1 VKGSGFHERLDSAH
15 STWRPWHD
23 GPVADRLSAMDASFL
38 YLEGPTTPMHV
49 GSLVLFS
56 ESPGAMDHERLVR
69 LITQRI
75 SFLPRYRQR
84 VREVPGGLAAPVWV
98 DDPTFDVSFHVRRS
112 ALPAP
117 GSIEQL
123 YDLVS
128 RIFSRPLDRRRP
140 LWEVYLVEGIAG
152 RRFALLTKTHQAMVN
167 GLSAI
172 DIAEVILDESQEPA
186 AVPAT
191 TWLPS
196 AEPSSAELLA
206 GAIGDSL
213 RSPRRLLGRLGE
225 GITNAARSVGDVAAT
240 LVDVARPDALPPLS
254 VDVGAQRR
262 FDTVDLRLDEFK
274 RIRRT
279 TGGSI
284 TDIALA
290 VVTGA
295 LRSWLF
301 TRGVSIAS
309 DTVVRAVVPVSVAAD
324 DPRASTVSAVML
336 DLPVGEPDPVI
347 RVQRISFDMAR
358 HGAESH
364 VLGAQS
370 FVELVGFA
378 PPTMHALGARVGA
391 NVSKRA
397 YHLVVT
403 NVPGPQTP
411 RYAGG
416 ARMLAAYPV
425 LPLGP
430 CQPLSI
436 GITSYDGAVFFGIT
450 ADRDAVTDLD
460 IVVQSV
466 REALSELLD
475 TTSGS
480 RRRRLRVATDRMT
493 SGEEE

>member
-1 VKGSGFHERLDSAH
+1 MASA
-15 STWRPWHD
+15 WHD
-23 GPVADRLSAMDASFL
+23 GQVADRLSAMDASFL

-69 LITQRI
+69 LISQRI

-117 GSIEQL
+117 GSIDQL

-128 RIFSRPLDRRRP
+128 RIISRPLDRRRP
-140 LWEVYLVEGIAG
+140 LWEVYLVEGIEG

-172 DIAEVILDESQEPA
+172 DIAEVILDESQETA
-186 AVPAT
+186 SVPTT
-191 TWLPS
+191 TWQPS
-196 AEPSSAELLA
+196 PDPSSAELLA
-206 GAIGDSL
+206 GAVGDSL
-213 RSPRRLLGRLGE
+213 RSPRGLLGRLSE
-225 GITNAARSVGDVAAT
+225 GIANVARSVGDVAST
-240 LVDVARPDALPPLS
+240 LVDVARPDSLPPLA

-262 FDTVDLRLDEFK
+262 FDTVDLRLEGFK
-274 RIRRT
+274 TIRRT
-279 TGGSI
+279 MGGSI
-284 TDIALA
+284 TDVALA

-301 TRGVSIAS
+301 SRGVSIAS

-324 DPRASTVSAVML
+324 DPRASLVSAVLL

-347 RVQRISFDMAR
+347 RLQRIAFEMAR

-364 VLGAQS
+364 VYGARS

-378 PPTMHALGARVGA
+378 PPTMHALGARVGSS
-391 NVSKRA
+391 VSKRA

-411 RYAGG
+411 RFAGS

-436 GITSYDGAVFFGIT
+436 GITSYDGGVFFGIT

-460 IVVQSV
+460 VVVQSI
-466 REALSELLD
+466 RDALSELLD
-475 TTSGS
+475 TTSAS
-480 RRRRLRVATDRMT
+480 RRRRLRVATEEVAP
-493 SGEEE
+493 GEEE

>member
-1 VKGSGFHERLDSAH
+1 MS
-15 STWRPWHD
+15 WHD
-23 GPVADRLSAMDASFL
+23 GQVADRLSAMDASFL
-38 YLEGPTTPMHV
+38 YLEGVNTPMHV

-69 LITQRI
+69 LISQRI
-75 SFLPRYRQR
+75 SLLPRYRQR
-84 VREVPGGLAAPVWV
+84 VKEIPGGLAAPVWV

-117 GSIEQL
+117 GSREQL
-123 YDLVS
+123 YDLLA
-128 RIFSRPLDRRRP
+128 RIFSRPLDRRHP
-140 LWEVYLVEGIAG
+140 LWEVYLVEGIEG

-172 DIAEVILDESQEPA
+172 DIAEVILDESQETAAIPA
-186 AVPAT
+186 G
-191 TWLPS
+191 TWRPS
-196 AEPSSAELLA
+196 PEPSSAELLV
-206 GAIGDSL
+206 GAVGDSL
-213 RSPRRLLGRLGE
+213 RSPRAMLGRVKAGVLS
-225 GITNAARSVGDVAAT
+225 AARSVGDVAAT
-240 LVDVARPDALPPLS
+240 VVDAARPDSVSPLV

-262 FDTVDLRLDEFK
+262 FETVDLRLAEFK
-274 RIRRT
+274 RIRQS

-301 TRGVSIAS
+301 SRGVSVAT

-324 DPRASTVSAVML
+324 DPRASTVSAVLL

-347 RVQRISFDMAR
+347 RVQRIGFDMAR
-358 HGAESH
+358 HGAESR
-364 VLGAQS
+364 VFGAQS

-378 PPTMHALGARVGA
+378 PPTMHALGARVGSSI
-391 NVSKRA
+391 SKRA
-397 YHLVVT
+397 YHLLVT

-411 RYAGG
+411 RFAGG

-430 CQPLSI
+430 CQPLSV
-436 GITSYDGAVFFGIT
+436 GITSYDGGVFIGIT
-450 ADRDAVTDLD
+450 ADRETMTDLD
-460 IVVQSV
+460 VLIDAI
-466 REALSELLD
+466 REAQSELLD
-475 TTSGS
+475 ATGGS
-480 RRRRLRVATDRMT
+480 QRRRLKVAPEKEAPDADTRK
-493 SGEEE
+493 SGKAQAARKKNT

>member
-1 VKGSGFHERLDSAH
+1 
-15 STWRPWHD
+15 
-23 GPVADRLSAMDASFL
+23 
-38 YLEGPTTPMHV
+38 MHV

-69 LITQRI
+69 LISQRI

-84 VREVPGGLAAPVWV
+84 VKEIPGGLAAPVWA

-117 GSIEQL
+117 GSREQL
-123 YDLVS
+123 YDLVA
-128 RIFSRPLDRRRP
+128 RIFSRPLDRRHP
-140 LWEVYLVEGIAG
+140 LWEVYLVEGIEG

-172 DIAEVILDESQEPA
+172 DIAEVILDESQEAA
-186 AVPAT
+186 AVPT
-191 TWLPS
+191 GTWQPS
-196 AEPSSAELLA
+196 PEPSSAELLV
-206 GAIGDSL
+206 GAVGDSV
-213 RSPRRLLGRLGE
+213 RSPRALLDRLRGGLVN
-225 GITNAARSVGDVAAT
+225 TARSMSDVAAT
-240 LVDVARPDALPPLS
+240 LVDAARPDPVSPLV

-262 FDTVDLRLDEFK
+262 FETVDLRLTEFK
-274 RIRRT
+274 TIRQA

-301 TRGVSIAS
+301 SRGVSVGS
-309 DTVVRAVVPVSVAAD
+309 DMVVRTMVPVSVAAD
-324 DPRASTVSAVML
+324 DPRASSVSAVLL

-347 RVQRISFDMAR
+347 RVQRIGFDMAR
-358 HGAESH
+358 HGAETR
-364 VLGAQS
+364 VFGAQS

-378 PPTMHALGARVGA
+378 PPTMHALGARVGSS
-391 NVSKRA
+391 VSKRA
-397 YHLVVT
+397 YHLLVT

-411 RYAGG
+411 RFAGG

-430 CQPLSI
+430 CQPFGV
-436 GITSYDGAVFFGIT
+436 GITSYDGGVFIGIT
-450 ADRDAVTDLD
+450 ADRDSMGDLD
-460 IVVQSV
+460 VLAEAI
-466 REALSELLD
+466 RDALSELLD
-475 TTSGS
+475 ATRRS
-480 RRRRLRVATDRMT
+480 RRRRLKVAHEESNDDFAVDRVGKGASTRKNRT
-493 SGEEE
+493 

>member
-1 VKGSGFHERLDSAH
+1 
-15 STWRPWHD
+15 
-23 GPVADRLSAMDASFL
+23 
-38 YLEGPTTPMHV
+38 MHV

-69 LITQRI
+69 LITERI

-84 VREVPGGLAAPVWV
+84 VREIPGGLAAPVWV

-123 YDLVS
+123 YELVS

-140 LWEVYLVEGIAG
+140 LWEVYLVEGIEG
-152 RRFALLTKTHQAMVN
+152 RRFALLTKSHQAMVN
-167 GLSAI
+167 GLSAV
-172 DIAEVILDESQEPA
+172 DIAEVILDESQQVGSVPA
-186 AVPAT
+186 A
-191 TWLPS
+191 TWRPS
-196 AEPSSAELLA
+196 PEPSSAELLA
-206 GAIGDSL
+206 GALGDSL
-213 RSPRRLLGRLGE
+213 RSPRALVGRLSE
-225 GITNAARSVGDVAAT
+225 GLMKAGRSVGDVAAT
-240 LVDVARPDALPPLS
+240 LVDIARPDPLEPLT

-262 FDTVDLRLDEFK
+262 FDTVDLRLSEFK
-274 RIRRT
+274 TIRAAV
-279 TGGSI
+279 GGSI

-301 TRGVSIAS
+301 SRGMSISS
-309 DTVVRAVVPVSVAAD
+309 DLVVRSVVPVSVAAN

-347 RVQRISFDMAR
+347 RIQRIGFEMAR

-364 VLGAQS
+364 VFGAQS

-391 NVSKRA
+391 SLSKRA

-411 RYAGG
+411 RFAGG
-416 ARMLAAYPV
+416 ARMLAAYPI
-425 LPLGP
+425 LPLGA

-436 GITSYDGAVFFGIT
+436 GITSYDGGVFFGIT
-450 ADRDAVTDLD
+450 TDRDAVPD
-460 IVVQSV
+460 ISV
-466 REALSELLD
+466 LGQAIRDAMSELLD
-475 TTSGS
+475 ATSTS
-480 RRRRLRVATDRMT
+480 RRRRLRLARTPK
-493 SGEEE
+493 SAAEEQ